1 MRRLSLAAALA
12 LMAGFAA
19 AAQNPSAPGDEH
31 PKLPPGAGRE
41 LVIRVC
47 SSCHDPEV
55 VVDEQLDESGWKK
68 LVDEM
73 AGKGADATDAEFD
86 AIVHYLAN
94 AFPPSK

>member
-1 MRRLSLAAALA
+1 MRRFSLAAALV
-12 LMAGFAA
+12 LMAGFTAV
-19 AAQNPSAPGDEH
+19 AQNPSPPADEH
-31 PKLPPGAGRE
+31 QKLPPGEGRD

-55 VVDEQLDESGWKK
+55 VVNEQLDESNWKK

-73 AGKGADATDAEFD
+73 AGKGADATDAELD
-86 AIVHYLAN
+86 EIVHYLAR